1 MQIAA
6 SPLRTVWKGMPA
18 SGLRETD
25 LYPPI
30 KRLLE
35 EQGYEVKSE
44 IGAADVV
51 ALRDGDDPVVVE
63 LKTGFSLSLFHQAV
77 DRQRV
82 TDAVYIAVP
91 LGAGQAFRQALH
103 NNLGLC
109 RRLGLGLMTVRTDD
123 GLVQIHCDPAPYRP
137 RRSKARRGRLL
148 REFAR
153 RVGDPNS
160 GGATR
165 RGLMTAYRQ
174 DALRCVQLLH
184 EHGPTKA
191 SEVAKRTGVEKAR
204 RLMADD
210 HYGWF
215 DRVRTGVYALSP
227 KGVAALADYAEAIAA
242 LDGVAPARPSKASG
256 R

>member
-1 MQIAA
+1 MGMAA
-6 SPLRTVWKGMPA
+6 N
-18 SGLRETD
+18 GLRETD

-35 EQGYEVKSE
+35 GQGYEVKSE

-51 ALRDGDDPVVVE
+51 GVREGDDPVVVE
-63 LKTGFSLSLFHQAV
+63 LKTGFSLSLFHQAI

-82 TDAVYIAVP
+82 TDAVYITVP
-91 LGAGQAFRQALH
+91 HGSGQAFHQALR

-109 RRLGLGLMTVRTDD
+109 RRLGLGLITVRADD
-123 GLVQIHCDPAPYRP
+123 GFLQIHCDPAPYRP
-137 RRSKARRGRLL
+137 RKSKVRRGRLL
-148 REFAR
+148 QEFER

-160 GGATR
+160 GGSTR

-174 DALRCVQLLH
+174 DALKCLHLLH
-184 EHGPTKA
+184 QHGPTKA
-191 SEVAKRTGVEKAR
+191 SDVAKRTGVEKAR

-215 DRVRTGVYALSP
+215 DRVQTGVYTLSP
-227 KGVAALADYAEAIAA
+227 KGVAAVADYADAITA
-242 LDGVAPARPSKASG
+242 LG
-256 R
+256 

>member
-1 MQIAA
+1 M
-6 SPLRTVWKGMPA
+6 GMAA

-25 LYPPI
+25 LYPPV

-35 EQGYEVKSE
+35 GQGYEVKSE

-51 ALRDGDDPVVVE
+51 AVRNGEHLVVVE
-63 LKTGFSLSLFHQAV
+63 LKTGFALSLFHQAIE
-77 DRQRV
+77 RQRL
-82 TDAVYIAVP
+82 TDAVYITVAH
-91 LGAGQAFRQALH
+91 GAGRAFQQALR
-103 NNLGLC
+103 NNLSLC
-109 RRLGLGLMTVRTDD
+109 RRLGLGLITVRADD
-123 GLVQIHCDPAPYRP
+123 GFVQIHCDPAPYRP
-137 RRSKARRGRLL
+137 RQSKVRRGRLL
-148 REFAR
+148 LEFAR
-153 RVGDPNS
+153 RVGDPNT
-160 GGATR
+160 GGSTR
-165 RGLMTAYRQ
+165 RGLITAYRQ

-227 KGVAALADYAEAIAA
+227 KGVAAVAEYAGAIAA
-242 LDGVAPARPSKASG
+242 LD
-256 R
+256 

>member
-1 MQIAA
+1 
-6 SPLRTVWKGMPA
+6 MPA

-25 LYPPI
+25 LYPPV

-51 ALRDGDDPVVVE
+51 ALRDGEDPVVVE
-63 LKTGFSLSLFHQAV
+63 LKTGFALSLFHQAI
-77 DRQRV
+77 DRQRM

-91 LGAGQAFRQALH
+91 HATGRAFNLTLR

-109 RRLGLGLMTVRTDD
+109 RRLGLGLMTVRAKD

-137 RRSKARRGRLL
+137 RKSTARRGRLL
-148 REFAR
+148 LEFAR
-153 RVGDPNS
+153 RVGDPNI
-160 GGATR
+160 GGTTTG

-174 DALRCVQLLH
+174 DALRCVRHLH

-191 SEVAKRTGVEKAR
+191 SEVAKQTGVEKAR
-204 RLMADD
+204 RLMSDD

-215 DRVRTGVYALSP
+215 ERVQTGIYALSP
-227 KGVAALADYAEAIAA
+227 QGVAAVGEYAEAIAA
-242 LDGVAPARPSKASG
+242 LACEEA
-256 R
+256 

>member
-1 MQIAA
+1 MAT
-6 SPLRTVWKGMPA
+6 SRP
-18 SGLRETD
+18 RETE

-51 ALRDGDDPVVVE
+51 AVREGEAPVVVE
-63 LKTGFSLSLFHQAV
+63 LKTGFALSLFHQGIE
-77 DRQRV
+77 RQRL

-91 LGAGQAFRQALH
+91 LGKGRAFRLSVR
-103 NNLGLC
+103 NNKKLC
-109 RRLGLGLMTVRTDD
+109 RRLGLGLITVRLED
-123 GLVQIHCDPAPYRP
+123 GLTQIHCDPAPYQP
-137 RRSKARRGRLL
+137 RRAKAARGRLL

-165 RGLMTAYRQ
+165 QGLMTAYRQ
-174 DALRCVQLLH
+174 DALRCVRFLQK
-184 EHGPTKA
+184 HGPTKA
-191 SEVAKRTGVEKAR
+191 SEVAARTGVAQAR

-215 DRVRTGVYALSP
+215 ERVERGIYGLSP
-227 KGVAALADYAEAIAA
+227 KGVAATAEFADAIAA
-242 LDGVAPARPSKASG
+242 LNDAD
-256 R
+256 